1 MQSLNKT
8 LQELMR
14 GQNIANNIQQTMK
27 QVYADKD
34 VQAFLNENRDRLS
47 KEAIKRGQSKLYEF
61 FHEKQLIEKGV
72 PTVAP
77 GYSPQLVIS
86 AGQIDVTYVP
96 TKQLLERQRQ
106 RYIQRLVNSIN
117 MPKFIKNASY
127 DDYYLNEDTQT
138 DTRTKA
144 IQAAMD
150 FTDNYQK
157 DNFQPGLY
165 LYGKFGVGKTYLL
178 GAIAN
183 ELAKSKGVA
192 TTMVHFP
199 SFAVEM
205 RNSIKQNNT
214 GEKLDAIKRAPIL
227 MLDDVGAGAMTTW
240 VRDDILG
247 VILNI
252 GCKKNY
258 QLSLVL
264 IFQWMSCKITTLLSM
279 RKAIMSPSKRLA
291 LWKESSTYHVR
302 LKWKEKI
309 CVIRDKVLDIKL

>member
-34 VQAFLNENRDRLS
+34 VQTFLNENRDRLS

-157 DNFQPGLY
+157 GEFQPGLY
-165 LYGKFGVGKTYLL
+165 LYGQFGVGKTYLL

-227 MLDDVGAGAMTTW
+227 MLDDIGAGAMTTW

-247 VILNI
+247 VILAYRMQEELPTFFSSNFSMDELQNNHLAI
-252 GCKKNY
+252 NAQGDNEPLKAARIMERIKYLSREIEMEGKN
-258 QLSLVL
+258 L
-264 IFQWMSCKITTLLSM
+264 
-279 RKAIMSPSKRLA
+279 
-291 LWKESSTYHVR
+291 
-302 LKWKEKI
+302 
-309 CVIRDKVLDIKL
+309 RDKG

>member
-47 KEAIKRGQSKLYEF
+47 KEAIKRGRSKLYEF

-96 TKQLLERQRQ
+96 TKQLLERQQQ

-150 FTDNYQK
+150 FNQDFTYMENSESEKHTSLEQSLMNSLRVRK
-157 DNFQPGLY
+157 FQQRW
-165 LYGKFGVGKTYLL
+165 F
-178 GAIAN
+178 I
-183 ELAKSKGVA
+183 
-192 TTMVHFP
+192 
-199 SFAVEM
+199 
-205 RNSIKQNNT
+205 
-214 GEKLDAIKRAPIL
+214 
-227 MLDDVGAGAMTTW
+227 
-240 VRDDILG
+240 
-247 VILNI
+247 
-252 GCKKNY
+252 
-258 QLSLVL
+258 SLVL
-264 IFQWMSCKITTLLSM
+264 LLKCGIQLSKIILAKNWMLLNG
-279 RKAIMSPSKRLA
+279 RRF
-291 LWKESSTYHVR
+291 
-302 LKWKEKI
+302 
-309 CVIRDKVLDIKL
+309 

>member
-14 GQNIANNIQQTMK
+14 GQNIADNIQQTMK

-127 DDYYLNEDTQT
+127 DDYYLNEDIFNQG
-138 DTRTKA
+138 
-144 IQAAMD
+144 
-150 FTDNYQK
+150 FTYMGNSESEKHTSLEQSLM
-157 DNFQPGLY
+157 NSLRARGLQQRW
-165 LYGKFGVGKTYLL
+165 F
-178 GAIAN
+178 I
-183 ELAKSKGVA
+183 
-192 TTMVHFP
+192 
-199 SFAVEM
+199 
-205 RNSIKQNNT
+205 
-214 GEKLDAIKRAPIL
+214 
-227 MLDDVGAGAMTTW
+227 
-240 VRDDILG
+240 
-247 VILNI
+247 
-252 GCKKNY
+252 
-258 QLSLVL
+258 SLVL
-264 IFQWMSCKITTLLSM
+264 LLKCGIQLSKIILAKNWMLLNG
-279 RKAIMSPSKRLA
+279 RQF
-291 LWKESSTYHVR
+291 
-302 LKWKEKI
+302 
-309 CVIRDKVLDIKL
+309 

>member
-14 GQNIANNIQQTMK
+14 GQNIAGNIQQTMN

-34 VQAFLNENRDRLS
+34 VQTFLNNNRDRLS
-47 KEAIKRGQSKLYEF
+47 KEAIKRGESKLYEF
-61 FHEKQLIEKGV
+61 FHEKQLIKKGV

-77 GYSPQLVIS
+77 GYSPQLIIS

-96 TKQLLERQRQ
+96 TKQLIEQQRQ
-106 RYIQRLVNSIN
+106 RHIQRLVSSIN

-138 DTRTKA
+138 DTRTRA

-150 FTDNYQK
+150 FTDNYHK
-157 DNFQPGLY
+157 DQFQPGLY

-183 ELAKSKGVA
+183 ELAKAKGVA

-205 RNSIKQNNT
+205 RNSIKQNST
-214 GEKLDAIKRAPIL
+214 GQKLDAIKRAPVL
-227 MLDDVGAGAMTTW
+227 MLDDIGAGAMSTW

-247 VILNI
+247 VILEYRMQEELPTFFSSNFSMNELQDNHLAI
-252 GCKKNY
+252 NSQGDNEPLKATRIMERIKFLSREIEMEGKN
-258 QLSLVL
+258 L
-264 IFQWMSCKITTLLSM
+264 
-279 RKAIMSPSKRLA
+279 R
-291 LWKESSTYHVR
+291 
-302 LKWKEKI
+302 EKG
-309 CVIRDKVLDIKL
+309 

>member
-96 TKQLLERQRQ
+96 TKQLLERQQQ
-106 RYIQRLVNSIN
+106 RYVQRLVNSIN

-183 ELAKSKGVA
+183 ELAKSKEVP

-214 GEKLDAIKRAPIL
+214 GEKLDAIKPIKRAPIL
-227 MLDDVGAGAMTTW
+227 MLDDIGAGAMTTW
-240 VRDDILG
+240 IRDDVLG
-247 VILNI
+247 VILEYRMQEELPTFFSSNFSMDELQNNHLAI
-252 GCKKNY
+252 NAQGDNEPLKAARIMERIKYLSREIEMEGKN
-258 QLSLVL
+258 L
-264 IFQWMSCKITTLLSM
+264 
-279 RKAIMSPSKRLA
+279 
-291 LWKESSTYHVR
+291 
-302 LKWKEKI
+302 
-309 CVIRDKVLDIKL
+309 RDKG

>member
-14 GQNIANNIQQTMK
+14 GQNITNNIQQTMK
-27 QVYADKD
+27 QVYSDKD
-34 VQAFLNENRDRLS
+34 VRAFLNENRDRLS
-47 KEAIKRGQSKLYEF
+47 KEAIKRGQSKLYEY

-77 GYSPQLVIS
+77 GYSPQLIIS

-96 TKQLLERQRQ
+96 TKQLIERQRQ
-106 RYIQRLVNSIN
+106 QHIQRLVNSIN

-127 DDYYLNEDTQT
+127 DDYYLNDDMQT

-150 FTDNYQK
+150 FTDNYKK
-157 DNFQPGLY
+157 DQFQPGLY
-165 LYGKFGVGKTYLL
+165 LYGQFGVGKTYLL

-183 ELAKSKGVA
+183 ELAKNKEVA

-205 RNSIKQNNT
+205 RNSIKQNST
-214 GEKLDAIKRAPIL
+214 GQKLDAIKRAPIL
-227 MLDDVGAGAMTTW
+227 MLDDIGAGAMSTW
-240 VRDDILG
+240 IRDDVLG
-247 VILNI
+247 VILEYRMQEELPTFFSSNFSMEELQNNHLAVNAQGDNEPLKAARI
-252 GCKKNY
+252 MERVKFLSREIEMEGKN
-258 QLSLVL
+258 L
-264 IFQWMSCKITTLLSM
+264 
-279 RKAIMSPSKRLA
+279 
-291 LWKESSTYHVR
+291 
-302 LKWKEKI
+302 
-309 CVIRDKVLDIKL
+309 RDKG